1 MTMKI
6 MQVSMQSSETAM
18 VLSEKVEFITNI

>member
-6 MQVSMQSSETAM
+6 MQIFMQSSEMAIL
-18 VLSEKVEFITNI
+18 LSEKVEFITNI